1 MRSFFTRPIM
11 RQNAAN
17 LARKVAMQLIGML
30 DSPYVR
36 RVAIS
41 MKLMG
46 IAFEHQPVSV
56 FRHFDRFREINP
68 VVKAPTLVC
77 DDGVVLMDSTLI
89 LDYLEG
95 LVPPARRLM
104 PLAGDERREA
114 LRLTGLA
121 LAACDKCVSLVYER
135 EQRPPER
142 RHEPWYE
149 RVLGQALA
157 AFTVLEDA
165 AGGAR
170 PWLQGAGPNAADVAT
185 AVAWRFGQHYHAEL
199 VPAWKFPSLAKYSTQ
214 AEALPA
220 FESTPLD

>member
-1 MRSFFTRPIM
+1 
-11 RQNAAN
+11 
-17 LARKVAMQLIGML
+17 MQLIGML

-46 IAFEHQPVSV
+46 IAFEHRSVSV
-56 FRHFDRFREINP
+56 FRQFEIFRGINP

-95 LVPPARRLM
+95 LVPPDRRLM
-104 PLAGDERREA
+104 PLAGEARREA
-114 LRLTGLA
+114 LRLIGLA
-121 LAACDKCVSLVYER
+121 LAACDKSVSLVYER
-135 EQRPPER
+135 EQRPPEK
-142 RHEPWYE
+142 RHDAWYE

-157 AFTVLEDA
+157 AFAVLEDA
-165 AGGAR
+165 AGRAS
-170 PWLQGAGPNAADVAT
+170 PWLQGAAPGAADIAT
-185 AVAWRFGQHYHAEL
+185 AVAWRFAQHCHAEL
-199 VPAWKFPSLAKYSTQ
+199 VPAWKFPALARYSTQ

>member
-1 MRSFFTRPIM
+1 
-11 RQNAAN
+11 
-17 LARKVAMQLIGML
+17 MQLIGML

-46 IAFEHQPVSV
+46 IPFEHQPVSV
-56 FRHFDRFREINP
+56 FRNFDRFREINP

-77 DDGVVLMDSTLI
+77 DDGTVLMDSTLI

-95 LVPPARRLM
+95 LVPPERRLM
-104 PLAGDERREA
+104 PLAGDARREA
-114 LRLTGLA
+114 LRITGLA
-121 LAACDKCVSLVYER
+121 LAACDKGVSLVYER
-135 EQRPPER
+135 EQRPPEK

-157 AFTVLEDA
+157 AYSALEDA
-165 AGGAR
+165 AGRAS
-170 PWLQGAGPNAADVAT
+170 PWLQGAGPNAADVVT
-185 AVAWRFGQHYHAEL
+185 AVAWRFGQYYNAEL
-199 VPAWKFPSLAKYSTQ
+199 IPAWKFPALVRYGTQ

-220 FESTPLD
+220 FESTPLP